1 MGLSISISN
10 SILSDSMI
18 EGLSPVNIVTPVVSG
33 IGIVGQTLSSTI
45 GTWVGSV
52 PISYSYQWKRNGVII
67 LGAISST
74 YLLVEVDA
82 DTNISCTVTATNTKG
97 SSSSNSNT
105 IAVISYEQFL
115 ANEFMD
121 RVIADD
127 GVFEAENCLV
137 SQLTTLNNIA

>member
-52 PISYSYQWKRNGVII
+52 PISYSYQWKRNGSPI
-67 LGAISST
+67 LGANSSS
-74 YLLVEVDA
+74 YLLVTA
-82 DTNISCTVTATNTKG
+82 DGGTNITCAVTATNTKG

-137 SQLTTLNNIA
+137 SQLTTLNSIA